1 LSAAIS
7 SFYSG
12 RGLTRVPMLAHIAGN
27 SANILL
33 DYALI
38 FGKWG
43 CPELG
48 IRGAAIATVLGGLVT
63 PVMLAVM
70 YFSPRSNAMF
80 QTRSTFRLYGRLFRR
95 MIRFGLPSGVHLALD
110 IASFSMFV
118 MLTGRISESALAA
131 SNIALSINTLAFMPM
146 IGIGIATSIL
156 VGQYQGARQSEM
168 ARRVTWVAF
177 RLANVYMLVVGL
189 SFILFPSFYFSLF
202 TDHGGGTVPM
212 AEVLPTGRILL
223 IIATV
228 WGFADAGNL
237 IVGNALKGAGDTRF
251 VMYYSVVMAWGMLAT
266 GSYIIVEVLEAGII
280 VSWGWTAL
288 YITSLATGYL
298 LRFRTRHWQQIDVLG
313 RDTLLE

>member
-1 LSAAIS
+1 
-7 SFYSG
+7 
-12 RGLTRVPMLAHIAGN
+12 
-27 SANILL
+27 
-33 DYALI
+33 
-38 FGKWG
+38 
-43 CPELG
+43 
-48 IRGAAIATVLGGLVT
+48 
-63 PVMLAVM
+63 
-70 YFSPRSNAMF
+70 
-80 QTRSTFRLYGRLFRR
+80 
-95 MIRFGLPSGVHLALD
+95 
-110 IASFSMFV
+110 
-118 MLTGRISESALAA
+118 
-131 SNIALSINTLAFMPM
+131 
-146 IGIGIATSIL
+146 
-156 VGQYQGARQSEM
+156 
-168 ARRVTWVAF
+168 
-177 RLANVYMLVVGL
+177 MLVVGL